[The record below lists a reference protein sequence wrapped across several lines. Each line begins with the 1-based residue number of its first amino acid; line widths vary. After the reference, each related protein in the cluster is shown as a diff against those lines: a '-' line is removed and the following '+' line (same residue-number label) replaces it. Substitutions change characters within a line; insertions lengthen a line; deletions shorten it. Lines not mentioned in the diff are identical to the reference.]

1 MDSILPHIRQHYE
14 ERGVPILYDPDQD
27 STDFTKSLNYLRSNA
42 SRIVPTPITEPVP
55 EVENEHHPSL
65 DVLILGGLG
74 GRVDQAF
81 SQIHHLYAMA
91 QSNSTTNSWSMG
103 NLYLISEESIS
114 FMLRQGP
121 NTIDTPGVNRPNCAR
136 PANSTPYLPYS
147 DTSNNDHDPY
157 VGWETHYLE
166 ENIGIVPISGPAHIT
181 THGFEWDVTNWRSEI
196 GGQISTSN
204 HIRADRV
211 QVDSD
216 QPVLF
221 TMELAAR
228 FKVGGKSR

>member
-1 MDSILPHIRQHYE
+1 
-14 ERGVPILYDPDQD
+14 VPTLYDPDQD
-27 STDFTKSLNYLRSNA
+27 STDFTKSLNYLRNNA
-42 SRIVPTPITEPVP
+42 SRIVSASIAEPTS
-55 EVENEHHPSL
+55 EVENEGEEHHHNL

-81 SQIHHLYAMA
+81 SQIHHLCAMTP
-91 QSNSTTNSWSMG
+91 SNSTTNPRPMG

-114 FMLRQGP
+114 FMLRPGL
-121 NTIDTPGVNRPNCAR
+121 NTIYTPGVNRPNCTKLA
-136 PANSTPYLPYS
+136 SSPYS
-147 DTSNNDHDPY
+147 DTSNNDHGPY
-157 VGWETHYLE
+157 VGCETHYLE
-166 ENIGIVPISGPAHIT
+166 ENIGIIPISGPAHIT
-181 THGFEWDVTNWRSEI
+181 THGFEWDVTDWRTEM

-228 FKVGGKSR
+228 FKAGGKSR

>member
-1 MDSILPHIRQHYE
+1 MPT
-14 ERGVPILYDPDQD
+14 LYDPDQD
-27 STDFTKSLNYLRSNA
+27 STDFTKSLNYLRNNA
-42 SRIVPTPITEPVP
+42 SRIVSTPIAEPTP
-55 EVENEHHPSL
+55 EVENGGEEHHHNL

-81 SQIHHLYAMA
+81 SQIHHLYAMT
-91 QSNSTTNSWSMG
+91 QSNPTTDLRSMG

-114 FMLRQGP
+114 FMLRQGL
-121 NTIDTPGVNRPNCAR
+121 NTIYTPAVNRPNCTKLA
-136 PANSTPYLPYS
+136 SSLS
-147 DTSNNDHDPY
+147 SNNDHGPY
-157 VGWETHYLE
+157 VGRETHYLE
-166 ENIGIVPISGPAHIT
+166 ENIGIIPISGPAHIT
-181 THGFEWDVTNWRSEI
+181 THGFEWDVTNWRTEM

-228 FKVGGKSR
+228 FKAGGKSR